1 MQRNWPQL
9 MLAFVCL
16 IAYSHQIH
24 ADEFLLINPQGEE
37 ETLEAE
43 LVGSD
48 KNWHALALPDGRYR
62 VVPQAAV
69 RKRTPKAGPTPMTA
83 KEVALELKKEYGDDL
98 FRYDILDT
106 YVVGLVL
113 STPLPKA
120 SEPRAKKV
128 LDKATSFM
136 KQVEKAFTIF
146 LKESKIDSFKPKYPQ
161 VMLIFETDAEFNT
174 YTEKI
179 TQQRGLQASMIAGF
193 YSPMTNHL
201 AIRLE
206 ESSNF
211 DTPFHEAIHQQV
223 YNRGLLQR
231 LAPVPQW
238 FDEGIATGFE
248 AANGKIVAQ
257 PTKVSPRYGRQALKT
272 NQVSWDDMHL
282 DDGVFRT
289 GQAVSEAYGQAWG
302 LHWLL
307 ITKYKNEYRQYLKA
321 LHEKPAMGDD
331 TPDERRNDFSAA
343 FKKSLPDLEKEFPQ
357 ALQVAARK
365 QNVAINP
372 EKPRGISVTEADLGK
387 VTMTAVQVNGVMR
400 VEGELVNISPLRPM
414 CFMVLV
420 VFDDGTYAS
429 WFHEKVDLNKTV
441 HLEPQVPLD
450 RLPDVNMN
458 GPGDSYQVRVL
469 SAPVDHPIAR
479 EWREKRGLT
488 KLADRKGRKATKK
501 SGH

>member
-1 MQRNWPQL
+1 
-9 MLAFVCL
+9 
-16 IAYSHQIH
+16 
-24 ADEFLLINPQGEE
+24 
-37 ETLEAE
+37 
-43 LVGSD
+43 
-48 KNWHALALPDGRYR
+48 
-62 VVPQAAV
+62 
-69 RKRTPKAGPTPMTA
+69 
-83 KEVALELKKEYGDDL
+83 
-98 FRYDILDT
+98 
-106 YVVGLVL
+106 
-113 STPLPKA
+113 
-120 SEPRAKKV
+120 
-128 LDKATSFM
+128 
-136 KQVEKAFTIF
+136 
-146 LKESKIDSFKPKYPQ
+146 
-161 VMLIFETDAEFNT
+161 MLIFETDVEFNA

-206 ESSNF
+206 ECSNF

-257 PTKVSPRYGRQALKT
+257 PTKVSARYGRQALRT
-272 NQVSWDDMHL
+272 NHMSWNEMHMDD
-282 DDGVFRT
+282 DVFRT

-307 ITKYKNEYRQYLKA
+307 VTKYKSEYRQYLRT

-331 TPDERRNDFSAA
+331 TPDERKSDFSAA
-343 FKKSLPDLEKEFPQ
+343 FKKSLPELEKEFPQ
-357 ALQVAARK
+357 ALQVAAKK

-372 EKPRGISVTEADLGK
+372 EKPRGISVTESDLGK
-387 VTMTAVQVNGVMR
+387 VTMTAIQVNGVMR

-450 RLPDVNMN
+450 RLPDPSLN
-458 GPGDSYQVRVL
+458 GSGDTFQVQVL
-469 SAPVDHPIAR
+469 SAPVDHPIAQ
-479 EWREKRGLT
+479 EWREKRGLP
-488 KLADRKGRKATKK
+488 KVSDRKSRKVTKK
-501 SGH
+501 SAD